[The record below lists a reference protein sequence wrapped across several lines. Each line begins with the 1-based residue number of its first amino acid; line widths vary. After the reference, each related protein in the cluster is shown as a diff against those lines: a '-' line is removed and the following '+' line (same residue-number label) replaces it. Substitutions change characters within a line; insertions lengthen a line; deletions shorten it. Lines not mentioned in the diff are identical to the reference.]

1 MDEELEREAA
11 EAARPTPAVRPDQW
25 PDPDAP
31 PPRPGGLGTDP
42 DLDPETDPDFRPR
55 TIPKPSPPKPG
66 PPKPSPPK
74 SGPRPGIPG

>member
-1 MDEELEREAA
+1 MDEELEREAE
-11 EAARPTPAVRPDQW
+11 EAARPNPAVRPGQW

-55 TIPKPSPPKPG
+55 MISDDPAPG
-66 PPKPSPPK
+66 VTPTSSDPA
-74 SGPRPGIPG
+74 SG